1 MTVPKTVYEPPPLAW
16 GLGRIRI
23 GDDVVPWAV
32 SRADIDDEAAALVP
46 VLERLGLEDTSAV
59 DGSALGGE
67 DDVRPLLL
75 IVSMLSETVHSY
87 PFETAAG
94 TLGAL
99 YSAADASRFD
109 SFRSAALIGY
119 LHPQVVWGINTAV
132 VEGLT
137 QEFGRDLA
145 DVFGKINGGIVTTD
159 EGAFAALTGAG
170 IRPWRSQ
177 AHGPTTAFED
187 APGSGR
193 LTYDPDRWTIEVDPS
208 GTDDSGSGPLL
219 ITNVAPRLTPS
230 ARLLTGVSGRVPEP
244 GTVLLAR

>member
-1 MTVPKTVYEPPPLAW
+1 MTVAKTIYEPPPLAW
-16 GLGRIRI
+16 GLGRIRV
-23 GDDVVPWAV
+23 GDDLVPWAV
-32 SRADIDDEAAALVP
+32 SRPDVDDEAAALVP
-46 VLERLGLEDTSAV
+46 VLQRLGLPDTSDV
-59 DGSALGGE
+59 DGSAPGAE
-67 DDVRPLLL
+67 DEIRPLLL

-99 YSAADASRFD
+99 YSSADSSRFD

-145 DVFGKINGGIVTTD
+145 EVFGKVTGSIVTTD
-159 EGAFAALTGAG
+159 EGAFDALTGAG
-170 IRPWRSQ
+170 IQPWRSRPL
-177 AHGPTTAFED
+177 GPTTAIED
-187 APGSGR
+187 APGTGR
-193 LTYDPDRWTIEVDPS
+193 LTYDPNRWTIEVDAGDANAS
-208 GTDDSGSGPLL
+208 GAGPLL

-230 ARLLTGVSGRVPEP
+230 TRLLTGVRGRVPEP
-244 GTVLLAR
+244 GTVVLAL